1 MRGQKL
7 LIEQE
12 IQHLKQLLRNTV
24 KVFQRLLDTS
34 PNDHVDDQLNDESDE
49 EALDEIDLVDS
60 ENEER
65 QMTIQ

>member
-49 EALDEIDLVDS
+49 EALDEIDVVDS

>member
-49 EALDEIDLVDS
+49 EVLDEIDVVDS
-60 ENEER
+60 EHEEH
-65 QMTIQ
+65 TN

>member
-1 MRGQKL
+1 MRGQIL

-12 IQHLKQLLRNTV
+12 MQHLKQLLRNTV
-24 KVFQRLLDTS
+24 KQFQRSLDTS

-49 EALDEIDLVDS
+49 EVLDEIDVVDS